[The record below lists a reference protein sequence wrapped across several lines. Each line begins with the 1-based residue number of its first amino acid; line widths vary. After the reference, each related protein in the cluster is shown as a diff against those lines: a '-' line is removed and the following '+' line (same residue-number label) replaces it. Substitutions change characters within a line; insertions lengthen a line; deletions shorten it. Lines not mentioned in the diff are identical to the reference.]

1 MADKSEIIREAQ
13 KYLSRG
19 QIDKAIAEWEKLLKE
34 SPDGN
39 IYNTIGDLHLK
50 RGDKKSAVEYFHK
63 SAAFFREEGFSL
75 KALALYKKILN
86 TDTSNVEG
94 LIALGELSEE
104 KGLVTDAIK
113 YYLSAADILSKDAK
127 KDRFVSI
134 YERILS
140 LAPYNIPLREK
151 VAGLFMK
158 EGLIPNAA
166 REHLNIARLY
176 EERGDYDQS
185 IDYFRRAIDSTPD
198 NRDALL
204 GIADIYEKRGD
215 IRQALD
221 YVKKAVKISHDDPDL
236 FLRSASL
243 LKNLGL
249 HDEAISCLSKAIGL
263 RPSDVAAH
271 RLLGDIYFDMDN
283 IEGAWECYRIV
294 IDSLLIANNFED
306 AASIAEKF
314 RDVKPI
320 DAGRILIGINK
331 QKDDTEAVFRETLFV
346 AERFLEAGLNEEAIR
361 YYREALKIHPEDMI
375 LKKLL
380 AEQEMQMGI
389 EPSAVEKEKTAE
401 DLIAEADIFV
411 KYGLYDEAKSVL
423 EELKI
428 NEPTNIDVHI
438 RLKSFYLE
446 VGDEE
451 QAVTECLIISEIYG
465 RAGDI
470 RGKETALKE
479 AFGISPDDPRLA
491 DRMAPM
497 KEEAAMPPK
506 PEMAVSQNLDDYAE
520 EITEAEFYM
529 RQGLNED
536 ALRIYQKL
544 LKIFPDN
551 NDFKNRIASIGEPV
565 TEPAAAREEI
575 VPETGK
581 GMRIEEE
588 VIPTETFELQEIVE
602 PQFDSDVLDIFHEF
616 KKGLEKELD
625 VEDSET
631 HYNLGIA
638 YKEMGLVDDAIK
650 EFQTSR
656 ENPEYYIRAA
666 SMLGLCYMEKGLF
679 PLAVDAFRSALDMIE
694 TQDESYWGATYD
706 LASAYEKNGDLKEAF
721 DAFSEVYGWNSGFRQ
736 VTEKV
741 NSIKEMIAR
750 KDSKQKEKKDR
761 VSYL

>member
-63 SAAFFREEGFSL
+63 SAAFFREEGFSP
-75 KALALYKKILN
+75 KAMALYKKILN
-86 TDTSNVEG
+86 TDTSNVNG
-94 LIALGELSEE
+94 LVALGELSEE
-104 KGLVTDAIK
+104 KGLITDAIK
-113 YYLSAADILSKDAK
+113 YYLSAADILSKESK

-185 IDYFRRAIDSTPD
+185 IDYFRRAIDSIPD
-198 NRDALL
+198 NKDALL
-204 GIADIYEKRGD
+204 GIADIFEKRGD

-221 YVKKAVKISHDDPDL
+221 YVKRAVKISPDDPDL
-236 FLRSASL
+236 FLKSAAL

-294 IDSLLIANNFED
+294 IDSLLLENNFED
-306 AASIAEKF
+306 AASVAEKF

-320 DAGRILIGINK
+320 DAGRTLIGINK
-331 QKDDTEAVFRETLFV
+331 QKDNTEAVFRETLFV

-361 YYREALKIHPEDMI
+361 YYREALKIHPDDMI

-380 AEQEMQMGI
+380 AEQEMKMGL

-401 DLIAEADIFV
+401 ELIAEADIFV
-411 KYGLYDEAKSVL
+411 KYGLYDEARAVL
-423 EELKI
+423 EELKV
-428 NEPTNIDVHI
+428 NEPTNIDVHL

-446 VGDEE
+446 VGDAE

-465 RAGDI
+465 RAGDVS
-470 RGKETALKE
+470 GKETALKE
-479 AFGISPDDPRLA
+479 AFEISPDDPRLA
-491 DRMAPM
+491 DRMAP
-497 KEEAAMPPK
+497 KREEAEMPPE
-506 PEMAVSQNLDDYAE
+506 PEMAVSQNLEDYAE

-551 NDFKNRIASIGEPV
+551 NDFKNRIASIW
-565 TEPAAAREEI
+565 EPAAAKEEI
-575 VPETGK
+575 FPETGEE
-581 GMRIEEE
+581 MRIEEE

-656 ENPEYYIRAA
+656 GNPEYYIRSA

-679 PLAVDAFRSALDMIE
+679 PLAIDAFSGALDRIE
-694 TQDESYWGATYD
+694 TQDESYWGAKYD
-706 LASAYEKNGDLKEAF
+706 LASAHEKNGDLKEAF

-741 NSIKEMIAR
+741 NSIKEMIAQ